1 MLMSQSK
8 QTQSELTVL
17 DHIRSL
23 RRTVFSIVFVILAA
37 SGIVHYFKNEVLT
50 FLLAPLGV
58 SAPELQFL
66 SPLDPLYF
74 ILKVDFIL
82 GFLLSLPITIFLI
95 WRFVAPNRDRSSIL
109 TPLFIIGAS
118 SGLGFIAAVY
128 AYKLLIPIILNY
140 MSGLVVP
147 GTALSFTANGYLDFF
162 LTTTALL
169 ILVFQIPLLIVGLTY
184 AKIIVPSTISKNR
197 PYIFLGIVVITAFI
211 TPTTDLIS
219 LALIAVPA
227 LVVVEFGT
235 LMARFVYAR
244 QNGTS
249 AYSSAGA
256 ILFSIGIVLACVI
269 GLTWLFMSG
278 STITLFSST
287 TPNNAGQEH

>member
-1 MLMSQSK
+1 MSQG
-8 QTQSELTVL
+8 QPIQSELTVL

-23 RRTVFSIVFVILAA
+23 RRTVFSIVLIILLA
-37 SGIVHYFKNEVLT
+37 SSVVHYFKDAVLS
-50 FLLAPLGV
+50 FLLAPLGS

-95 WRFVAPNRDRSSIL
+95 WRFVSPVDERRSALAPLI
-109 TPLFIIGAS
+109 IIGAS
-118 SGLGFIAAVY
+118 CALGLVAATY

-162 LTTTALL
+162 LSTTTLL

-184 AKIIVPSTISKNR
+184 AGVLVPSTISKNR
-197 PYIFLGIVVITAFI
+197 PHIFLAIIVITAFI
-211 TPTTDLIS
+211 TPTTDLVS

-235 LMARFVYAR
+235 LMARFVYIR
-244 QNGTS
+244 KFGSTGS
-249 AYSSAGA
+249 ASVKPALLS
-256 ILFSIGIVLACVI
+256 ILIVAACI
-269 GLTWLFMSG
+269 MCLTWLFISG
-278 STITLFSST
+278 SAITLFSST
-287 TPNNAGQEH
+287 TPNTHLHDR

>member
-1 MLMSQSK
+1 MSQSHP
-8 QTQSELTVL
+8 TTSELTVL

-23 RRTVFSIVFVILAA
+23 RRTVFSIVLVVLVA
-37 SGIVHYFKNEVLT
+37 SSIVHYFKNSVLS
-50 FLLAPLGV
+50 FLLAPLGGE
-58 SAPELQFL
+58 APELQFL

-82 GFLLSLPITIFLI
+82 GFLLSLPIIIFLI
-95 WRFVAPNRDRSSIL
+95 WRFVSPANERRSAA
-109 TPLFIIGAS
+109 TPFIIIGAS
-118 SGLGFIAAVY
+118 SVLGLIAATY

-162 LTTTALL
+162 LSTTTLL

-184 AKIIVPSTISKNR
+184 TGLIVPDTISRNR
-197 PYIFLGIVVITAFI
+197 PYIFLGIVILTAFI

-227 LVVVEFGT
+227 LIVVEFGT

-244 QNGTS
+244 KFGTPGRKMS
-249 AYSSAGA
+249 AAPIVLSVV
-256 ILFSIGIVLACVI
+256 IVLAC
-269 GLTWLFMSG
+269 LSALAWLFLSG
-278 STITLFSST
+278 SAITLFSST
-287 TPNNAGQEH
+287 TLK